1 MLRSHGLKRILS
13 IIWMAAL
20 PSILGAQSPS
30 TLQPRQ
36 GSSGAIAIPNWPVPT
51 YWSPATELGDG
62 SLGKAGIPSPPIPFV
77 AVQPCRVVDT
87 RGNGAPIQGGIYAD
101 SEARNYVLTGICGI
115 PAGAKAVS
123 ANFTVTGSPSAPPA
137 AFILAWPQGGV
148 PPPVSILN
156 FQAGQTVANAAIV
169 PMSATGGITVNVSHS
184 THVIM
189 DVNGYF
195 GGAVTEVQ
203 QRVTGTCAAGSS
215 IRAISATGTVL
226 CETDDTGGGAG
237 WSLTGNGGTN
247 PGTNFLGTTDNQALE
262 LRVQGLRALRIEPT
276 GSVSP
281 NLIGGASTN
290 FATAGVAGA
299 FVGSGTLNRVTDVYG
314 TVAGGEN
321 NQAGDGDA
329 TINNAPHTSVGGGFS
344 NTANNFVS
352 TIGGGSQNTASGYA
366 ATVGGGQRN
375 TASGQDS
382 TVPGGADN
390 VAAGVSS
397 LAAGRRAQADHS
409 GVFAWADDGGI
420 AAGTV
425 FASTGPN
432 QFIVR
437 SSGGIYLS
445 GDFVSTVDIP
455 AGDFIATSTGAHLTT
470 GGVWTNNSDRD
481 AKEAFESVDSRD
493 VLRRLAALPITSWS
507 YKVERGAARHVG
519 PTAQDFREAF
529 GLGLD
534 AKSIGTID
542 ADGVALA
549 AIQGLYEL
557 LLEKEGQLVSQERRL
572 AVQEEQ
578 LRSLKSLE
586 ARLHALE
593 TKSAGSSIP

>member
-13 IIWMAAL
+13 MIGIAAL
-20 PSILGAQSPS
+20 PFAVGAESPS
-30 TLQPRQ
+30 KLQPTH
-36 GSSGAIAIPNWPVPT
+36 GSSSSTAVPNWAVPA
-51 YWSPATELGDG
+51 YWSPAAGLADELG
-62 SLGKAGIPSPPIPFV
+62 SLGKAGIPSLPIPFV
-77 AVQPCRVVDT
+77 AVQPCRFLDT
-87 RGNGAPIQGGIYAD
+87 RGAPIGGGIFAD
-101 SEARNYVLTGICGI
+101 SEARNYTVTGQCAI

-123 ANFTVTGSPSAPPA
+123 ANFTVTLSPAAPPA
-137 AFILAWPQGGV
+137 SFLLAWPQGGP

-203 QRVTGTCAAGSS
+203 QRVSGTCAAGSS
-215 IRAISATGTVL
+215 IRAISATGTVI
-226 CETDDTGGGAG
+226 CETDDTSGAGAG
-237 WSLTGNGGTN
+237 WSLTGNAGTN
-247 PGTNFLGTTDNQALE
+247 PATNFLGTTDFQALE
-262 LRVQGLRALRIEPT
+262 LRVDGQRALRIEPAGT
-276 GSVSP
+276 SP
-281 NLIGGASTN
+281 NFIAGSASN
-290 FATAGVAGA
+290 FATTSVTNAT
-299 FVGSGTLNRVTDVYG
+299 VGGGFFNSVTDNNG
-314 TVAGGEN
+314 TVAGGTN

-329 TINNAPHTSVGGGFS
+329 TVTNAGNATVSGGGSNVAGNAGSTVGGGS
-344 NTANNFVS
+344 LNLAS
-352 TIGGGSQNTASGYA
+352 GALATIGGGN
-366 ATVGGGQRN
+366 RN
-375 TASGQDS
+375 TASGQES
-382 TVPGGADN
+382 TVPGGVDN
-390 VAAGVSS
+390 VAAGNTSFAAGLRS
-397 LAAGRRAQADHS
+397 LANHH
-409 GVFAWADDGGI
+409 GVFAWGDSSIGGG
-420 AAGTV
+420 AGL
-425 FASTGPN
+425 ASTAPD

-437 SSGGIYLS
+437 SIGGIYLS
-445 GDFVSTVDIP
+445 ADSISTVNIP

-470 GGVWTNNSDRD
+470 AGVWTNNSDRD
-481 AKEAFESVDSRD
+481 AKEAFESVDSRE

-557 LLEKEGQLVSQERRL
+557 LLEKEEQLVSQGRRL
-572 AVQEEQ
+572 AAQEEQ

-586 ARLHALE
+586 ARLNALE
-593 TKSAGSSIP
+593 TKRTGSLVP